1 MNREV
6 FEVYKERLIFIPL
19 NEIDGGIGQLIRV
32 VIALVRWQRFV
43 VLTTEGIVIGF
54 YPSSDGLIEAIG
66 LRIFA
71 QMCFSVVGGSVSMLL
86 QCFCQ
91 RDLFIR

>member
-54 YPSSDGLIEAIG
+54 YPPVMASSKP
-66 LRIFA
+66 
-71 QMCFSVVGGSVSMLL
+71 
-86 QCFCQ
+86 
-91 RDLFIR
+91 